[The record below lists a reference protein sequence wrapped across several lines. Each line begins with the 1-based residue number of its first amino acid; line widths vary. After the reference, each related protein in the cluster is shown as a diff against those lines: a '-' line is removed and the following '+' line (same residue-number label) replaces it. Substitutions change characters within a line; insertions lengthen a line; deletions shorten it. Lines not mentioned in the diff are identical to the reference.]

1 VWHDCRVLDLSVVG
15 AGLEIYEPASDDLV
29 GCEVSVQLQTASV
42 LTGTLKNSSLVG
54 VIRDVSSESERA
66 TRLGVQFVGDLSWSE
81 RALLEAYERM
91 RLSW

>member
-1 VWHDCRVLDLSVVG
+1 
-15 AGLEIYEPASDDLV
+15 
-29 GCEVSVQLQTASV
+29 
-42 LTGTLKNSSLVG
+42 LVG